1 MLSKNIFLYPLV
13 LLIFHLIISVSL
25 FVLANSEYLSYLHN
39 GSGVW
44 NFAKDSNLYH
54 KEALISLEYIQQSNW
69 SGWWNVFPTHHN
81 VKLISLSYWLTG
93 YSSPISFSVF
103 NSLTWSIS
111 VLLIFNTVKLL
122 FPGKKYLPF
131 MTVTLFFQ
139 PSLLFGSTQLL
150 RDPIFLLGISF
161 FCYGWA
167 LMSVDPSKWKWLLS
181 ILLGFF
187 FSMSMRGYLYFVF
200 FVFFALY
207 LLWIFYVRK
216 VTAKPAIL
224 LLILM
229 LCYTFL
235 TTNKYFEKPNAI
247 QQKESI
253 QQKEFEF
260 IKKRATDKIDLS
272 YLNYVAYSFSNI
284 RSGFSDSNQNSKSII
299 DGSKEF
305 RNFKDVLMYIPRAI
319 QIGFLSPF
327 PHNWVETG
335 KHVGL
340 IGRIIS
346 GAEMLIWYTVL
357 IGFFY
362 VLMSNIVVIHP
373 LAPIVLVSIF
383 IVVLLGYSVPN
394 MGAIFRMR
402 QGYMIPIYIY
412 GMYGIQIIYIKLIAA
427 NVLSKKI

>member
-1 MLSKNIFLYPLV
+1 
-13 LLIFHLIISVSL
+13 
-25 FVLANSEYLSYLHN
+25 
-39 GSGVW
+39 
-44 NFAKDSNLYH
+44 
-54 KEALISLEYIQQSNW
+54 
-69 SGWWNVFPTHHN
+69 
-81 VKLISLSYWLTG
+81 
-93 YSSPISFSVF
+93 
-103 NSLTWSIS
+103 
-111 VLLIFNTVKLL
+111 
-122 FPGKKYLPF
+122 
-131 MTVTLFFQ
+131 
-139 PSLLFGSTQLL
+139 
-150 RDPIFLLGISF
+150 
-161 FCYGWA
+161 
-167 LMSVDPSKWKWLLS
+167 
-181 ILLGFF
+181 
-187 FSMSMRGYLYFVF
+187 
-200 FVFFALY
+200 
-207 LLWIFYVRK
+207 
-216 VTAKPAIL
+216 
-224 LLILM
+224 M